1 MAIISLYFV
10 GADPLTTP
18 IKKKIKNY
26 ILMIHDKYEFSF
38 RLCYIVV
45 ARMAFLF

>member
-18 IKKKIKNY
+18 IKKNKKLYSID
-26 ILMIHDKYEFSF
+26 IHDKYKFSF